1 MTCQLQPAAARHNQF
16 NSSSSLTN
24 NNGLALNLQRS
35 LSVFNRQKVSYLRL
49 MEKPGKGCPVQRCC
63 CRTSLSTAAAADFF
77 SMMFW
82 LLIPYPIPAAH
93 LISDSSLYDLKNIN
107 LIVDSKAITL
117 RGNIRLPILQN
128 KNNNKKSLIINLMR
142 SASPFHFKIVVWPR
156 YN

>member
-1 MTCQLQPAAARHNQF
+1 MPAGSRLTDKQWTCSKSATQF
-16 NSSSSLTN
+16 KCFQSSEGILSDKWKSL
-24 NNGLALNLQRS
+24 
-35 LSVFNRQKVSYLRL
+35 
-49 MEKPGKGCPVQRCC
+49 GKGAPCKD
-63 CRTSLSTAAAADFF
+63 AALENDPGVPPLLFF
-77 SMMFW
+77 FNDVF

-93 LISDSSLYDLKNIN
+93 LISDSSLYYLKNIN